1 MSEYNLF
8 NKWRVKRKHFWL
20 VVSLGI
26 PLLCVVMFGVLFLL
40 SPRMGGASYLAADD
54 VDYGFAAGAP
64 ANEFA
69 EEVYYEGSV
78 DESLEYREKDALAI
92 TTNTD
97 QAVAS
102 NGGAAVTERLIIREG
117 NITIAVEKTR
127 ETRGKIEDIV
137 SELAGQGAYM
147 VSASESG
154 RGEELEP
161 YISINIRVPVEQF
174 SNVMDQIAAMG
185 LEVDERY
192 ETSQDVTEEYV
203 DVAGRIDATELSIE
217 QLKQFMEDAE
227 FTADLL
233 EAERELYQRQA
244 TLEALKGRLN
254 YLAES
259 AALSSISITLTPYEL
274 YEPIDTS
281 WKPLATAKDAV
292 ENLVNSMQ
300 GFADFMIM
308 FGIAVFPWLAFF
320 GLIIWGVVALI
331 RRRRVK
337 RTDQAENDVE

>member
-1 MSEYNLF
+1 M
-8 NKWRVKRKHFWL
+8 
-20 VVSLGI
+20 
-26 PLLCVVMFGVLFLL
+26 
-40 SPRMGGASYLAADD
+40 AADTD
-54 VDYGFAAGAP
+54 DFGFEAGAP
-64 ANEFA
+64 AYDFA
-69 EEVYYEGSV
+69 EEMYYEEMEA
-78 DESLEYREKDALAI
+78 ESLEKDALAI

-97 QAVAS
+97 QAVVS
-102 NGGAAVTERLIIREG
+102 NGGAAVTERLIVRQG

-127 ETRGKIEDIV
+127 ETREKIEDII
-137 SELAGQGAYM
+137 SELAGQGAYV

-154 RGEELEP
+154 RGENLEP
-161 YISINIRVPVEQF
+161 YISISVRVPVEHF
-174 SNVMDQIAAMG
+174 SSVMDQIAAMG
-185 LEVDERY
+185 VEVDERY

-217 QLKQFMEDAE
+217 QLKQFMDDAE

-244 TLEALKGRLN
+244 QLEALKGRLN

-292 ENLVNSMQ
+292 ENLVGSMQ
-300 GFADFMIM
+300 GFADFMIV
-308 FGIAVFPWLAFF
+308 FGIAVLPWLVFF
-320 GLIIWGVVALI
+320 GLIIWGVIALI
-331 RRRRVK
+331 RRRRAK
-337 RTDQAENDVE
+337 KQPKNGNEAE